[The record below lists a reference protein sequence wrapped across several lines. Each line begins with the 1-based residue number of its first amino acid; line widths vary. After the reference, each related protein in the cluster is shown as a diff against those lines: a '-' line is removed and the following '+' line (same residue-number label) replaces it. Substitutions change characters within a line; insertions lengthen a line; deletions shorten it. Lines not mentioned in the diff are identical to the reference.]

1 MALAHRG
8 PAFFQLVL
16 ALPLVMLGYLLWT
29 GRVLAYW
36 QTFTAGDS
44 SADAMLTA
52 GLWLGAVA
60 PLIATAWA
68 LGAEHTAA
76 RRLGY
81 SLLVGLG
88 EVVERARGRR
98 PAGQPRVESFA
109 LAPKD
114 NPRTALVWGIAVA
127 VFVPLFFGAFGGSD
141 LRTPLAVAWLGGTG
155 LLMGGMMYC
164 HRRAIAY
171 IRDEPSPWDVF
182 REWRLLNAS
191 RYDEPGRLF
200 VRWQIRL
207 MAVLPF
213 WWLGGG
219 TLVLSMTR
227 AA

>member
-8 PAFFQLVL
+8 PAFFRLIL
-16 ALPLVMLGYLLWT
+16 ALPLLMLGYLLWS
-29 GRVLAYW
+29 GRWSTYW
-36 QTFTAGDS
+36 QTFMGADS
-44 SADAMLTA
+44 STDAVITA
-52 GLWLGAVA
+52 GLWVGAVA

-81 SLLVGLG
+81 SLLVGFR
-88 EVVERARGRR
+88 EVVERARGKR
-98 PAGQPRVESFA
+98 PAGQRIESFA
-109 LAPKD
+109 RAPND
-114 NPRTALVWGIAVA
+114 NPRAALVWGTAIAI
-127 VFVPLFFGAFGGSD
+127 FVPLFFGAFGGSD
-141 LRTPLAVAWLGGTG
+141 LRTPLAVVWLGGTG

-164 HRRAIAY
+164 RRRAIAY
-171 IRDEPSPWDVF
+171 IRDEPSAWDVF
-182 REWRLLNAS
+182 RQWRLLNAA

-207 MAVLPF
+207 TAVLPF

-219 TLVLSMTR
+219 ALVLSMTR